1 MKKLIAS
8 IAAAALLLP
17 AAVQARDY
25 NQDNRDR
32 PEAQQTVKAKPK
44 AQATAKKATPK
55 PRTAQQSSKNWK
67 KGDRFDRNQATNYR
81 VVDYRNYRSLKAP
94 PRGYRWVQSGNDAVL
109 IGITSGVV
117 SSVVSGLFR

>member
-8 IAAAALLLP
+8 IAAAALILP
-17 AAVQARDY
+17 GAAQARDN
-25 NQDNRDR
+25 NQSNRDR
-32 PEAQQTVKAKPK
+32 PVAEQTTKGKAS
-44 AQATAKKATPK
+44 TKKATPK
-55 PRTAQQSSKNWK
+55 ARTAQQSRKTWK
-67 KGDRFDRNQATNYR
+67 KGDRFDSRQATNYR
-81 VVDYRNYRSLKAP
+81 TVDYRSYRSLKAP